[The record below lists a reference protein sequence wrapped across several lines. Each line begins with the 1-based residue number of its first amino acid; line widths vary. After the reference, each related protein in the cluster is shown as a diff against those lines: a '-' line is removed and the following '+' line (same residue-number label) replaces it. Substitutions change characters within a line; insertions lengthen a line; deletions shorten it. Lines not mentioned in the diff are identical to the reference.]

1 MARKCYKP
9 EEIVPL
15 LRQAEVLHGHNHTS
29 SRCRQRWLRDT
40 RGDSVFLVGGSGSHV
55 ESLLYC
61 ANLL

>member
-29 SRCRQRWLRDT
+29 SRCRQRWLRAPATKINPRKYT
-40 RGDSVFLVGGSGSHV
+40 RFRG
-55 ESLLYC
+55 LLIPPTERV
-61 ANLL
+61 